1 MIGYK
6 IQLFNYSP
14 EGSRDSF
21 LWVSNPYVYNDI
33 EDLEKLGKVRQG
45 KLYSTGNKFSK
56 ENDLDLF
63 KATILCDRLAK
74 LGVDCKVVEVD
85 YSKEP

>member
-6 IQLFNYSP
+6 IQLFNYKP
-14 EGSRDSF
+14 EGNRDSF
-21 LWVSNPYVYNDI
+21 LWMSNPYVYNDI
-33 EDLEKLGKVRQG
+33 EDLEKLGKIRQD

-63 KATILCDRLAK
+63 KATVLYDKLTS
-74 LGVDCKVVEVD
+74 LGVNCKVVKVD
-85 YSKEP
+85 YTKES